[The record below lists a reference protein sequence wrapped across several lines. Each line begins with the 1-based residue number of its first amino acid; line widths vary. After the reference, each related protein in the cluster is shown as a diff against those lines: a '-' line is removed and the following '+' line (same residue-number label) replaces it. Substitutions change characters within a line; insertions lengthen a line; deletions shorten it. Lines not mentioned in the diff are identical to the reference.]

1 MKKLLFVLP
10 VLALIAGAFFLLP
23 RLLLHVSDNADKRKE
38 SVPVGRALPTGTPG
52 AAGASAAATRRF
64 DAFAAVQSA
73 AGFTPL
79 TPSSLPAGYQP
90 WEQFLRAAGPAEV
103 VLSFVKP
110 DNLSILIDQ
119 RTHDPNSRAF
129 FRPDFPPGPG
139 GPGVPGGGRGPQ
151 ARPALID
158 INGTQGVY
166 AQGLVGFG
174 NRQLADPSRPP
185 LQRNTQPHRV
195 LFTRGDLDI
204 IVEADMT
211 DVPREELIRIA
222 AGLR

>member
-1 MKKLLFVLP
+1 MKKLLFALP

-23 RLLLHVSDNADKRKE
+23 RLLLSASDNNAKSKE
-38 SVPVGRALPTGTPG
+38 SVPVGRALPTGSPD
-52 AAGASAAATRRF
+52 AAGKSAPAARRF

-79 TPSSLPAGYQP
+79 TPGSLPAGYQP
-90 WEQFLRAAGPAEV
+90 WEQYLRASGPAEV
-103 VLSFVKP
+103 VLSFSKP
-110 DNLSILIDQ
+110 DNLSILIDE
-119 RTHDPNSRAF
+119 RPHDPNSRSFA
-129 FRPDFPPGPG
+129 RPDFPPGQGVPG
-139 GPGVPGGGRGPQ
+139 GAGGGRGPQ
-151 ARPALID
+151 TRPALVD
-158 INGTQGVY
+158 INGTQGIY

-174 NRQLADPSRPP
+174 NRQLADPNRPA

-204 IVEADMT
+204 IVEADLT